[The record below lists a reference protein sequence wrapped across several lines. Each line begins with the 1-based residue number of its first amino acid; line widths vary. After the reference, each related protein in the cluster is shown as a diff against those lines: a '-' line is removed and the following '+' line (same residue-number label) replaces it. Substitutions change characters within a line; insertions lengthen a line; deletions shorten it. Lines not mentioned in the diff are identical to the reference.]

1 MPTPDPRT
9 PICIARGNLADLQ
22 SSLADLDEG
31 EICYAFDEKATYV
44 KHNGALQRVNYV
56 EWGDIPNMPPAV
68 DGQILQAEG
77 GKWIGKN
84 SVNGGNF

>member
-9 PICIARGNLADLQ
+9 PICIARGDLADLQ
-22 SSLADLDEG
+22 ASIADLDEG
-31 EICYAFDEKATYV
+31 EIVFAFDESATYV
-44 KHNGALQRVNYV
+44 KHNNVLERVG
-56 EWGDIPNMPPAV
+56 ESLPPAL

-84 SVNGGNF
+84 SVNGGNY